1 MADENQKGTGGRRKR
16 KPKPLTVDAGERIAR
31 PDRLDR
37 RALPPLPPQSPPPPP
52 GRKPRSPK
60 SPPPP
65 PPPPR
70 PPHRPKGRGPRRGLA
85 YWATV
90 IGLWGVIISAIAVAY
105 FAWDLPSMSRLDE
118 VDRRPAVRLVAADG
132 TVFAT
137 VGDLYGEAMALSE
150 YPDVLVKAVLAIEDR
165 RFFDH
170 GGFDPVGIL
179 RAIYH
184 NVVTGSVS
192 QGGSTISQQTVKTIF
207 LTPERSVR
215 RKIQEAILTVQLE
228 RRLNKQQI
236 LALYMNRVYL
246 GSGAYGMDGA
256 ARRYFGHP
264 ARQMSLA
271 EAAML
276 AGLMKAPSRYSP
288 LADYEAAKTRAAV
301 VLDAMV
307 DADFITADQAAA
319 AKALPARLAA
329 RPVSNDARYF
339 VDWVVE
345 QVADFAGPEI
355 GDITVYTTLDLRL
368 QRAAETALDTG
379 LDGEG
384 LRLDAGQGAL
394 VALAP
399 DGAVRAMVG
408 GRDYTSSPFNRA
420 VRALRQPGSAFKLFV
435 YLAALEAGFEPGTM
449 VMDAPVDVAGY
460 RPTNFENGFAGEISL
475 INAFA
480 RSLNTVS
487 VRLLMRVGARKV
499 VAMAKRLGISSTIP
513 ANASIALGSAEV
525 TPLELTGAYAVLAN
539 GGRRADPYG
548 IREVR
553 SADGDVIFRRDGGSA
568 ERLLTEKVVGQ
579 MNRLLAAVID
589 YGSGKAARLGRPAG
603 GKTGTSQDYR
613 NAWFM
618 GVTGQLVAGV
628 WVGNDDGSPMLKV
641 TGGGLP
647 AQIWKAFMTEA
658 LTGTAAVPLPDAPSD
673 EDRGLLDDL
682 VDFLGGGASA
692 PDAGPEPAAPAPA
705 PAASGRPRGADGFPT
720 GRDR

>member
-1 MADENQKGTGGRRKR
+1 MAGENQKGTGGRKRR
-16 KPKPLTVDAGERIAR
+16 KPASPAAAPGDRAAR

-37 RALPPLPPQSPPPPP
+37 RALPPLPANRPHP
-52 GRKPRSPK
+52 PK

-65 PPPPR
+65 PPPRR
-70 PPHRPKGRGPRRGLA
+70 PGGGRRRGLA
-85 YWATV
+85 YWLAV
-90 IGLWGVIISAIAVAY
+90 VGLWGAIATGILVAW

-118 VDRRPAVRLVAADG
+118 IDRRPAVRLVSADG

-137 VGDLYGEAMALSE
+137 VGDLYGEAMALAD

-170 GGFDPVGIL
+170 GGFDPIGIL
-179 RAIYH
+179 RALYH

-207 LTPERSVR
+207 LTPERSIR
-215 RKIQEAILTVQLE
+215 RKVQEAILTVQLE
-228 RRLNKQQI
+228 RRLTKPQI
-236 LALYMNRVYL
+236 LSLYMNRVYL

-264 ARQMSLA
+264 ARRMSLA

-288 LADYEAAKTRAAV
+288 LADYEAAKARAAV
-301 VLDAMV
+301 VLDAMA
-307 DADFITADQAAA
+307 DAEFITADQAAA

-368 QRAAETALDTG
+368 QRAAEGALDAG

-399 DGAVRAMVG
+399 DGAVRALVG
-408 GRDYTSSPFNRA
+408 GRDYGASPFNRA

-435 YLAALEAGFEPGTM
+435 YLAALEAGFEPGTL
-449 VMDAPVDVAGY
+449 VNDAPVDVAGY
-460 RPTNFENGFAGEISL
+460 RPTNFEPGYAGEISL
-475 INAFA
+475 VNAFA

-487 VRLLMRVGARKV
+487 VRLLVRVGARKV
-499 VAMAKRLGISSTIP
+499 VAMAKRLGITSAIP

-539 GGRRADPYG
+539 GGRRADPYA

-553 SADGDVIFRRDGGSA
+553 SADGDIVFRRDTGGG
-568 ERLLTEKVVGQ
+568 ERLLSEQVVGR

-613 NAWFM
+613 NAWFV
-618 GVTGQLVAGV
+618 GITGQLVATV
-628 WVGNDDGSPMLKV
+628 WIGNDDGTPMIKA

-658 LTGTAAVPLPDAPSD
+658 LTGTAALPLPDAPSD

-682 VDFLGGGASA
+682 VEFLGGG
-692 PDAGPEPAAPAPA
+692 PGGLVVEDPMAGGPPA
-705 PAASGRPRGADGFPT
+705 RYR
-720 GRDR
+720 